1 MRPLLCCILSVKH
14 ECKIKMN
21 VCQTDPLY
29 TDVGVHFNFWRAGGD
44 LTTGQA
50 GTRL

>member
-29 TDVGVHFNFWRAGGD
+29 KDVA
-44 LTTGQA
+44 TGKSFFDYLYKS
-50 GTRL
+50 GCLPEHSVL